1 MNWDQ
6 QGGGKMVK
14 KSKGEK
20 IKAVVQAKPKS
31 KIRFVDRIDEQIEEV
46 KAKREVKPTNVYN
59 ADYKLIDD
67 TIEEIKKQSRKVCT
81 NDYATNNVYIF
92 LQNVLKKIY
101 TLFVA

>member
-20 IKAVVQAKPKS
+20 TKATVQVKPKS

-46 KAKREVKPTNVYN
+46 KAKRVTNVYN

-92 LQNVLKKIY
+92 LQNVLKKI
-101 TLFVA
+101 VSAEK

>member
-20 IKAVVQAKPKS
+20 TKATVQVKPKS

-46 KAKREVKPTNVYN
+46 KAKSVTNVYN

-92 LQNVLKKIY
+92 LQNVLKKI
-101 TLFVA
+101 VSAEK

>member
-46 KAKREVKPTNVYN
+46 KAKRVTNVYN

-92 LQNVLKKIY
+92 LQNVLKKI
-101 TLFVA
+101 VSAEK

>member
-20 IKAVVQAKPKS
+20 TKATIQVKPKS

-46 KAKREVKPTNVYN
+46 KAKRVTNVYN

-92 LQNVLKKIY
+92 LQNVLKKI
-101 TLFVA
+101 VSAEK

>member
-20 IKAVVQAKPKS
+20 TKATVQVKPKS

-46 KAKREVKPTNVYN
+46 KAKRDTNVYS

-81 NDYATNNVYIF
+81 NDYATSNVYIF
-92 LQNVLKKIY
+92 LQNVLKKI
-101 TLFVA
+101 VSAEK

>member
-20 IKAVVQAKPKS
+20 TKATVQVKSKS

-46 KAKREVKPTNVYN
+46 KAKRVTNVYN

-92 LQNVLKKIY
+92 LQNVLKKI
-101 TLFVA
+101 VSAEK